1 MASKRDE
8 PNPAWW
14 FHLAF
19 LGAAY
24 LIAAGLIVWT
34 IFSAPAIRR
43 FLARALQAQEEKVTE
58 QPGEEREPLPRAF
71 VPRKELHLSK
81 LFNGLAYNAV
91 VETIEGEAA
100 TLERNRRESFLA
112 EVRLLVTVP
121 KPVDTL
127 EGLERVNANIATI
140 LPGLERMMDTARVSD
155 FYHALYDLK
164 VRRVKSQ
171 LDYLDRVETR
181 HNFYDCDTILELVHP
196 ETRRKVL
203 LLQSEMD
210 VVTDGTDPDRTLKI
224 EGISST
230 FQPFTSY
237 RWPRRTKRPHPFA
250 EDRRQRIAKIDK
262 ELTDPATPA
271 EKKAELRKTKE
282 QLRIEIAD
290 LERFSFLVAR
300 GDPFIVL
307 PGFMYRERSH
317 PFHPNLGD
325 FAAVIHG
332 DTIYPAIFGDTGP
345 SFKTGEAS
353 LLICREI
360 DERSGALRR
369 PINDLEA
376 TYLVFPGTA
385 DEVRGP
391 PNLPRWR
398 KRVESLL
405 KEIGGYQ
412 GTLHEW
418 KNLFEEPT
426 PTPGPTPSPAR
437 RDGAVSP
444 SEPEPAGE
452 TSCVDRKGGSF
463 ASRPEAL
470 SRMFFPREI
479 NISL

>member
-1 MASKRDE
+1 MGSKRDE
-8 PNPAWW
+8 PKPAWW

-19 LGAAY
+19 LGVAY

-43 FLARALQAQEEKVTE
+43 LIARALEAQEEKTSAPASE
-58 QPGEEREPLPRAF
+58 KQEPLPQAF
-71 VPRKELHLSK
+71 VPRKEIHLSS
-81 LFNGLAYNAV
+81 LFNGLAYNAI
-91 VETIEGEAA
+91 VETVEGEAA
-100 TLERNRRESFLA
+100 TLERKRRDSYAA

-121 KPVDTL
+121 KAVDTL
-127 EGLERVNANIATI
+127 EGLEQVNPNIGKI
-140 LPGLERMMDTARVSD
+140 LPGLERMMDTARVSN

-171 LDYLDRVETR
+171 VDRLDRVETR
-181 HNFYDCDTILELVHP
+181 HNFYDCDTILELIHP
-196 ETRRKVL
+196 DTRRKVL

-237 RWPRRTKRPHPFA
+237 RWPRRTKRAHPFA
-250 EDRRQRIAKIDK
+250 EDRRQRIGKIDK
-262 ELTDPATPA
+262 ELADPATTA

-307 PGFMYRERSH
+307 PGFMYRERAH

-325 FAAVIHG
+325 FAAVIYG

-405 KEIGGYQ
+405 HEIGGYN

-426 PTPGPTPSPAR
+426 PTPSPTPPPPSPEEE
-437 RDGAVSP
+437 VSP
-444 SEPEPAGE
+444 SSEQTFQLHEPTWRTERQLLANPIKLLHE
-452 TSCVDRKGGSF
+452 DKW
-463 ASRPEAL
+463 
-470 SRMFFPREI
+470 
-479 NISL
+479 SLC